1 MNREKRRKLI
11 ELLIVQHEVS
21 TQDELLNLLKE
32 NGIEST
38 QATIS
43 RDIRE
48 LNIVKRSDDQGKIY
62 YTQERMDRRKEIEKL
77 YQFIEI
83 SVYSIQQIQ
92 FMNIIRTSPNYANVL
107 TAILDGLELIEI
119 VGSIAGYDTI
129 IIISS
134 NISDATTINN
144 IFKTHIDPDLQ

>member
-32 NGIEST
+32 NGVEST

-77 YQFIEI
+77 YQSIEI

-107 TAILDGLELIEI
+107 TAILDGLELTEI

-134 NISDATTINN
+134 NINDATTINN
-144 IFKTHIDPDLQ
+144 LFKMHIDPNLQ